1 MSKKNKI
8 STDCKMQEGR
18 VISLIDV
25 ICTVCRELTENED
38 LSKLISKPTK
48 NIREAQ
54 KDLRFIIKDKELT
67 HLFYEY
73 SDEEK
78 MNRELIA
85 KVADQIK
92 KGDIKIKI

>member
-8 STDCKMQEGR
+8 TTDCKMKEGR
-18 VISLIDV
+18 VVSLIDV

-38 LSKLISKPTK
+38 LRTLIIKPTK

-67 HLFYEY
+67 NLFHEY
-73 SDEEK
+73 SDVENKNLINSIHELHGKMVEEG
-78 MNRELIA
+78 LIS
-85 KVADQIK
+85 
-92 KGDIKIKI
+92 